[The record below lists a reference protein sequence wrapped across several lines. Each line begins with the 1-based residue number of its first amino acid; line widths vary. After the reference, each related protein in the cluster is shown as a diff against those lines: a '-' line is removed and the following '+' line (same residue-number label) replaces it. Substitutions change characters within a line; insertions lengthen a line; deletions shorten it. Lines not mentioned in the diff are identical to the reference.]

1 MSALCVW
8 GMGFERCN
16 SEKMEQRFKDASC
29 LIFIALMCLAVLSL
43 KLPTQVSFFIKIYTL
58 ILADSH
64 V

>member
-43 KLPTQVSFFIKIYTL
+43 KLPTQVSFFIKNLY
-58 ILADSH
+58 SH
-64 V
+64 PC